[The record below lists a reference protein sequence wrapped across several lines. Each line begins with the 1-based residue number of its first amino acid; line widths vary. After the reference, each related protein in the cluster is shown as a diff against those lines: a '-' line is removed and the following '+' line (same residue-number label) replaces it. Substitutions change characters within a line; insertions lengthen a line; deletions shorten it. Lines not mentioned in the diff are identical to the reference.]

1 MEVARLSMDVISV
14 KPKGIYV
21 NIEFSLEE
29 LEKLRD
35 GISLS
40 EIKFDGKNMAEYQ
53 AKETIGN
60 FFTLIDKVVEDLK
73 RGT

>member
-1 MEVARLSMDVISV
+1 MDVISV

-53 AKETIGN
+53 AKETING

>member
-1 MEVARLSMDVISV
+1 MDVISV

-53 AKETIGN
+53 AKEAIGN

>member
-1 MEVARLSMDVISV
+1 MDVISV